1 MQAFG
6 QQKVAQSLHMSEN
19 SLTLVLQN
27 KNKEYLTHGKGKQ
40 KI

>member
-6 QQKVAQSLHMSEN
+6 QQKVAQS

>member
-1 MQAFG
+1 MQAIG

-27 KNKEYLTHGKGKQ
+27 KENSNTWQ
-40 KI
+40 R